1 MFFLG
6 KMMKAVLAC
15 GLLFVAVTMAQE
27 TTLPPPVVAVPVA
40 SVAVVAESIKL
51 ASKDWRNYKG
61 CDDTCFSLCLEN
73 PTGFESKC
81 SVLFSNNTLVN
92 TPSQDSCKKP
102 EIISACNYQCQC
114 ACKRCGF
121 CKQELVNSC
130 EGNNADPHECLD
142 HVLENIITNAK
153 CD

>member
-1 MFFLG
+1 MFFHR
-6 KMMKAVLAC
+6 KMMKALVCGFFLASVVL
-15 GLLFVAVTMAQE
+15 GQE
-27 TTLPPPVVAVPVA
+27 TTTPPPAAVVAPVA
-40 SVAVVAESIKL
+40 SVAVVAESVKL

-73 PTGFESKC
+73 PTGYESKC

-92 TPSQDSCKKP
+92 IPSQDSCKKADV
-102 EIISACNYQCQC
+102 ISACSYQCQC

-130 EGNNADPHECLD
+130 ADNADPHECFD
-142 HVLENIITNAK
+142 HVIDDIITNAK